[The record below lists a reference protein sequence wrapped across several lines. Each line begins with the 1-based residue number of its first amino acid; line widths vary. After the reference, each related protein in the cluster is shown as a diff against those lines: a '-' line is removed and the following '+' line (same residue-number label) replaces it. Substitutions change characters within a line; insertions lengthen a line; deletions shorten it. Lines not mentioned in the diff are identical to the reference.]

1 MSRLQPLRLADQA
14 MYLAKPT
21 GQNRYIF
28 FDSEL
33 NQGSGIARPMPAS
46 EQPGWIENYRA
57 PSVWTQAQT

>member
-1 MSRLQPLRLADQA
+1 

-46 EQPGWIENYRA
+46 ELPGWIENYRA